1 MKTSN
6 MTFIMIVLLSGI
18 VVNVQEAVSA
28 ENFIGVTEKVIDALD
43 VVEAACDDPKAGK
56 QEIEDALKKLRKASE
71 PYKRYDANA
80 SNLDREQE
88 EIINAIAKAERSFKL
103 FLFSLGCCYSSP
115 TEDEILQ
122 AKEYANVARR
132 LFLQYKERK

>member
-6 MTFIMIVLLSGI
+6 MTFIMIFLLSGI
-18 VVNVQEAVSA
+18 VVYVQEAVSA

-43 VVEAACDDPKAGK
+43 VVEAACDDPKVGI
-56 QEIEDALKKLRKASE
+56 QEIEDDLKKLRKASE

-80 SNLDREQE
+80 PNLDKEQE
-88 EIINAIAKAERSFKL
+88 EIINAIEKAERSFKL
-103 FLFSLGCCYSSP
+103 FLFSVGCCYSSP
-115 TEDEILQ
+115 TEDEILH
-122 AKEYANVARR
+122 AKEHANIARR